1 MKGSSNK
8 KLDFSVNCEKCH
20 EKSVYQSNASS
31 SQILKFSFLSFGC
44 FICFGCLLQGW
55 DRGGKHQLP
64 TLSRRGDWEAWG
76 MTVTCGDSGEH
87 GARWSGIAA
96 HRNAT

>member
-1 MKGSSNK
+1 MSI
-8 KLDFSVNCEKCH
+8 
-20 EKSVYQSNASS
+20 
-31 SQILKFSFLSFGC
+31 ILKHSTIQVSVITVFHCIGFVC
-44 FICFGCLLQGW
+44 VVQGW

-96 HRNAT
+96 HRNDT